1 MRQSKSTWQRHERHI
16 AAAVGG
22 SRTGNTGTAGADVVT
37 DAYSIECKSWRRL
50 PAKVV
55 AALQQA
61 ERTATGGR
69 VAVAVLH
76 EVGRRHEQD
85 LVVLRWRDFADL
97 LIGNHRRDPKKR
109 IRRLPEVRVSRPVAT
124 IWRAPALQCR
134 MILRYNVRIAIVRRW
149 RGDHD

>member
-1 MRQSKSTWQRHERHI
+1 MKQSKSTWQRHERHV

-22 SRTGNTGTAGADVVT
+22 ARTGNTGTVGADVVT
-37 DAYSIECKSWRRL
+37 DSYSIECKSWRRL
-50 PAKVV
+50 PVKVV

-76 EVGRRHEQD
+76 EVGRRHDDD

-97 LIGNHRRDPKKR
+97 LIGDHEDDRDTARRVGAALED
-109 IRRLPEVRVSRPVAT
+109 AT
-124 IWRAPALQCR
+124 VDELAILTPDLLADGTDEQEALH
-134 MILRYNVRIAIVRRW
+134 AHIVGLW
-149 RGDHD
+149 GE

>member
-1 MRQSKSTWQRHERHI
+1 MKQSKSTWQRHERHV

-22 SRTGNTGTAGADVVT
+22 ARTGNTGTAGADVVT
-37 DAYSIECKSWRRL
+37 DSYSIECKSWRRL

-76 EVGRRHEQD
+76 EVGRRHDDD
-85 LVVLRWRDFADL
+85 LVVLRWRDFAVL
-97 LIGNHRRDPKKR
+97 LIGEHPDDRDTARRVGAALED
-109 IRRLPEVRVSRPVAT
+109 AT
-124 IWRAPALQCR
+124 VDELAILAPDLADGADEQEALHAHLCG
-134 MILRYNVRIAIVRRW
+134 LW
-149 RGDHD
+149 GE

>member
-1 MRQSKSTWQRHERHI
+1 MKQSKSTWQRHERHV

-22 SRTGNTGTAGADVVT
+22 ARTGNTGAPGADVVT
-37 DAYSIECKSWRRL
+37 NAYSIECKSWRRL

-61 ERTATGGR
+61 ERSATGGR

-76 EVGRRHEQD
+76 EVGRRHGDD

-97 LIGNHRRDPKKR
+97 LIGNHEDDRDTARRVGAALED
-109 IRRLPEVRVSRPVAT
+109 AT
-124 IWRAPALQCR
+124 VDELAILAPDLADGAGGL
-134 MILRYNVRIAIVRRW
+134 RIAAAK
-149 RGDHD
+149 